1 MIPAYIAGVLMVVLL
16 LGLILLPGRDPEL
29 GGNTSSPPAVATLRT
44 R

>member
-1 MIPAYIAGVLMVVLL
+1 MIPACIAGVLMVVLL
-16 LGLILLPGRDPEL
+16 LGLLLLPGRGPEL